1 MTMGTVRPSPV
12 GMTLASLSSACL
24 STFVAGA
31 PSKAWNSKPIS
42 AIKFKW
48 KL

>member
-1 MTMGTVRPSPV
+1 MTTGTVRPSPL
-12 GMTLASLSSACL
+12 GMTLASL